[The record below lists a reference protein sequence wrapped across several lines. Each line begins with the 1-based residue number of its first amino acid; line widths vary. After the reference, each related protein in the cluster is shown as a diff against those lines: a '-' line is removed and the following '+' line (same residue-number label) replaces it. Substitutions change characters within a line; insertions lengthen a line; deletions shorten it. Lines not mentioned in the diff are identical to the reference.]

1 MKTKKKILY
10 VDDEE
15 INILL
20 FKTLMSKNYEVITA
34 NNGEHGLEMLKNN
47 TVDFVISDM
56 RMPGMTGLEFIKK
69 ANEIYSEIQYFILTG
84 YSIDDEIEDAI
95 KNNLIVKYWGKPGD
109 FEAIDKFL
117 ESLN

>member
-69 ANEIYSEIQYFILTG
+69 ANAIYSEIQYFILTG